1 VSVVRPEFG
10 PTLPEL
16 VAPRWRAWGGRTRV
30 AVALAAAI
38 VVLAVAGGL
47 AALRDSDGRTNLVVR
62 EPTAFNLLK
71 PASLQRVTPAD
82 GEVLRLQSPAGAPA
96 PQRFAVRPMDL
107 IPYRGDVTTALMM
120 LATHMTE
127 FMRANV
133 PGFVLRG
140 EGRSSVNRAPGY
152 QILYQ
157 ARIGGRTTYGRRVLL
172 VPDTED
178 GPPPRAGVVLDLR
191 AARSDAVPNVEATGR
206 NGALKLP
213 LSSFRFGTERP

>member
-16 VAPRWRAWGGRTRV
+16 VAPRWRAWGGRTR
-30 AVALAAAI
+30 
-38 VVLAVAGGL
+38 LAVAATALLAVAVVVGGV
-47 AALRDSDGRTNLVVR
+47 AAVRDSDGRSHVVVR
-62 EPTAFNLLK
+62 EPVAFNLLK
-71 PASLQRVTPAD
+71 PASLARAAPGD
-82 GEVLRLQSPAGAPA
+82 GEVLRLQSRAGAPA
-96 PQRFAVRPMDL
+96 PQRFTVLPMRL
-107 IPYRGDVTTALMM
+107 IAYRGDVTTVLMM
-120 LATHMTE
+120 LATDMTE

-140 EGRSSVNRAPGY
+140 EGRLSVNRAPGY

-157 ARIGGRTTYGRRVLL
+157 TRIGGRTAYGRRVLV

-178 GPPPRAGVVLDLR
+178 GPPPREGVVLDLR